1 MSKSPEAPRL
11 HHLAEDIL
19 ALLNRKGSWD
29 DLITEIVLRLKQ
41 ELGFEAIGLRLN
53 DGIDFPYFVTRGFSD
68 DFVARENSL
77 CARDERG
84 SVLHDTDGNAV
95 MECMC
100 GNVIQGRTDATY
112 PFFTPFGSFWSN
124 GTTALLASTSESD
137 RQARTRNRCNGEGYE
152 SVGLFPIR
160 AGGVTHGLLQLND
173 RRTGMFT
180 PALVE
185 FIEGLGSTI
194 GLLFSLR
201 KKEEDLARQ
210 KADVAR
216 LVGVRTKEL
225 ALASEK
231 LLAQIERAAAAGDD
245 GCADMATRLQDILDE
260 IKILK
265 GIVPICCMCKRVRDE
280 DGYWRNLENFIHD
293 RTGADFS
300 HGVCPECYPELA
312 RKLDLGPEG

>member
-1 MSKSPEAPRL
+1 MSDVSQIQ
-11 HHLAEDIL
+11 HLAEDIL

-29 DLITEIVLRLKQ
+29 DLITEIVLLVKK

-53 DGIDFPYFVTRGFSD
+53 DGIDFPYFVSRGFSD
-68 DFVARENSL
+68 DFVAHENYL

-84 SVLHDTDGNAV
+84 CILRDTDGSAV

-100 GNVIQGRTDATY
+100 GNVIQGRTDPQY

-124 GTTALLASTSESD
+124 GTTALLASTTESE

-173 RRTGMFT
+173 RRTGMFS
-180 PALVE
+180 PSLVE
-185 FIEGLGSTI
+185 FVEGLGSTI

-210 KADVAR
+210 KADVGR
-216 LVGVRTKEL
+216 LVSVRTREL

-231 LLAQIERAAAAGDD
+231 LMAEIGREAASGSPESI
-245 GCADMATRLQDILDE
+245 DMAARLQAILNE
-260 IKILK
+260 LKVLK
-265 GIVPICCMCKRVRDE
+265 GILPICCMCKRIRDE
-280 DGYWRNLENFIHD
+280 EGYWRNLENFIYD
-293 RTGADFS
+293 RTGAEFS
-300 HGVCPECYPELA
+300 HGICPKCYPEVV
-312 RKLDLGPEG
+312 RKLDLPPHD

>member
-1 MSKSPEAPRL
+1 MSNAPQL
-11 HHLAEDIL
+11 QHLAEDIL
-19 ALLNRKGSWD
+19 ALLNRRGSWD
-29 DLITEIVLRLKQ
+29 DLITEIVLLLKH
-41 ELGFEAIGLRLN
+41 ELEFEAIGLRLN
-53 DGIDFPYFVTRGFSD
+53 DGVDYPYFVSRGFSD
-68 DFVARENSL
+68 AFVKHENLL

-84 SVLHDTDGNAV
+84 CILHDTDGNPV

-100 GNVIQGRTDATY
+100 GNVIQGRTDPEY

-180 PALVE
+180 PGLVE
-185 FIEGLGSTI
+185 FVEGLGSTI

-201 KKEEDLARQ
+201 KKEEELVRQ

-216 LVGVRTKEL
+216 LVGVRTREL

-231 LLAQIERAAAAGDD
+231 LMAEIERRAGD
-245 GCADMATRLQDILDE
+245 ADTESRDLAARLQDIVDE

-280 DGYWRNLENFIHD
+280 DGYWRDIESFIHD

-300 HGVCPECYPELA
+300 HGVCPECYPDLA
-312 RKLDLGPEG
+312 RRLDLLPED